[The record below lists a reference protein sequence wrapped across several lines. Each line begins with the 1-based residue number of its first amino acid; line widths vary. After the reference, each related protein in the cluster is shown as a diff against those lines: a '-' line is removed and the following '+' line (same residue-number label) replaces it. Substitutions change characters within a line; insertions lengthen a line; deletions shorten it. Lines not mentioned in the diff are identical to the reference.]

1 MVTGLKHKGAYLKNL
16 SESYSL
22 SGTSN
27 IEIEQEFILEKVISN
42 SNQVGMKK

>member
-1 MVTGLKHKGAYLKNL
+1 MVTGLKHIGADLKNL

-22 SGTSN
+22 LGTSN
-27 IEIEQEFILEKVISN
+27 IEIEQEFILENVISN